1 MLWVGVLFKFQLWG
15 DTRFHA
21 SLKRKCSRILQF
33 FITYGFY
40 DGITSLYSGI
50 SMPPNGILISERRDS
65 FCMVFA
71 VGFQRSW
78 TKHILLLPSRTRTGA
93 EESHLRTRSAKTIAK
108 ILRGKGGGDNQEADG
123 VRLLP
128 NIQKPQSHNVEKQ
141 KKKIGNI
148 EVANSEIQNM
158 KVHLTQETETQTIPN
173 SNQSET
179 WKQTLNTREIRNRP
193 VEIWRTDKHNTK
205 RKIRNVR
212 KPRSRRARSHKTKT

>member
-21 SLKRKCSRILQF
+21 SLKRKRSRILHF

-108 ILRGKGGGDNQEADG
+108 ILRGKGRGTIRKRTVFAFY
-123 VRLLP
+123 
-128 NIQKPQSHNVEKQ
+128 
-141 KKKIGNI
+141 
-148 EVANSEIQNM
+148 
-158 KVHLTQETETQTIPN
+158 QT
-173 SNQSET
+173 S
-179 WKQTLNTREIRNRP
+179 K
-193 VEIWRTDKHNTK
+193 
-205 RKIRNVR
+205 
-212 KPRSRRARSHKTKT
+212 SHKVTTSKNKKTEI

>member
-108 ILRGKGGGDNQEADG
+108 ILRGKGGRQSGSG
-123 VRLLP
+123 RCLPLP

-141 KKKIGNI
+141 KIK
-148 EVANSEIQNM
+148 SEI
-158 KVHLTQETETQTIPN
+158 
-173 SNQSET
+173 
-179 WKQTLNTREIRNRP
+179 
-193 VEIWRTDKHNTK
+193 
-205 RKIRNVR
+205 
-212 KPRSRRARSHKTKT
+212 